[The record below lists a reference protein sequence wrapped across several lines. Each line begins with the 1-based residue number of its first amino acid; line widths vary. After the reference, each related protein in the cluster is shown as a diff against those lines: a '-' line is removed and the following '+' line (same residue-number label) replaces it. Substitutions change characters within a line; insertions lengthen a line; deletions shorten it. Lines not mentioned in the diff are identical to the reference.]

1 MLAIILHYSQSP
13 HILLQQQVDQFTV
26 TMSQKGLKQNK
37 LLKSVAAVSNDIL
50 KQRELRKSRCPVP
63 NFDDALPI
71 NQHRDEI
78 RRLIDKNQ
86 VVIVCG
92 ETGSGKTTQIPKICL
107 QMGRGITGKIAHTQ
121 PRRLAARSVAARIA
135 EELNSELGQ
144 SVGYKIRFN
153 DRSKPD
159 TYIKLMTDGIL
170 LAESQHDH
178 LLRDYDT
185 LIIDEAHERSLNID
199 FLLGYL
205 KRLLPKRPDLK
216 LIITSATID
225 PQGFSDFFNGA
236 PVIEVSGRSYPV
248 ETRYRSLLSED
259 PDQQDRDMLQGIVHA
274 ADELMKENRGD
285 ILVFVSGEREIR
297 ESTDALRKHL
307 LPEIDI
313 LPLYS
318 RLSSVEQDRIFHS
331 SGKQRIIIATNVAET
346 SLTVPGIRHVID
358 TGLARISRYSY
369 RSKVQRL
376 PIEPIS
382 QASANQRQGRCGRN
396 APGICIRL
404 YSDDDFN
411 SRPLFTDPEILR
423 TNLASVIL
431 SLSNL
436 RLGKL
441 EEFPFINAPDPRVIR
456 DGYRLL
462 QELDALDHQQRITP
476 LGKELARLPVDP
488 RLGRILIASREF
500 NCVNECLIICSALSV
515 SDPRERPH
523 DKREQAVQKHREFNA
538 DDSDFITLLN
548 IWLAYHRQSE
558 QLSQNKLRRWCREHF
573 LSWMRMREWIDIHKQ
588 LTRQLT
594 YNKLEQANANHEAI
608 HRALLTGLLSHIG
621 QHDEGR
627 GYRGPRQRQ
636 FRLSSDSV
644 LAKKSPRW
652 IMSASLIETQHLF
665 ASTNAQIAPEWIE
678 QAAGDLCQK
687 HYSEPHWVQSQ
698 GRVMA
703 NQQVTVFGLVI
714 VAKRAVHFGPINP
727 EIAREIFIREALVEG
742 HYHKNIQTLISNR
755 KLIDELEHMEHKRRR
770 RDVLVDDEKIYQFYD
785 SQIPGGIYQSRSFE
799 RWLKNEQKNNPDVL
813 RMQKGDLLQRDT
825 TPSAKLFPD
834 HLDIGTTA
842 FKLTYRFEPGHAL
855 DGVTAHISIHQLNN
869 LQQADFDWLVPGLI
883 REKLTNLFK
892 ALPKALRRQLV
903 PIPDTVS
910 QCLEWVKPE
919 MMWRT
924 PLTAT
929 LSRSLSELKGLN
941 IRRTDWQPELLP
953 DHLKMG
959 FRLLDADGATLAVS
973 RDLDSLKQEY
983 GSTANKV
990 FEEAPGWEIQRNN
1003 ISSWDFADLP
1013 LQIKQTLGNMEISGY
1028 PAICVDEHGMLSI
1041 DVLDDAAAAEQLHHS
1056 GLQALILKSLPDQS
1070 RYLRKQLP
1078 DLQQQCLYYLK
1089 VGSCQELHDDLIAAC
1104 LDQCFLNMDPLPRK
1118 KRDFE
1123 QVLET
1128 GSKTLTET
1136 ASRICQINLKSL
1148 EIYHQCELAL
1158 EKQSSSLPTEMT
1170 EDIHQQLQN
1179 LVYPGYLQNTGLP
1192 RLRHYPRYLKGIL
1205 VRLQK
1210 YDNNPGKDSQGSRV
1224 LLPFMRKYLASA
1236 EQWHELSAQ
1245 QQEKLE
1251 SCHWMLEEFRI
1262 SLYAQELGTA
1272 SPASEKRLKKLF
1284 SEFQQ
1289 V

>member
-1 MLAIILHYSQSP
+1 MSNKDRKYTEPRRIL
-13 HILLQQQVDQFTV
+13 D
-26 TMSQKGLKQNK
+26 NN
-37 LLKSVAAVSNDIL
+37 ANDIL
-50 KQRELRKSRCPVP
+50 KQLELRKSRCPVP
-63 NFDDALPI
+63 TFDDALPI

-78 RRLIDKNQ
+78 RRLIENNQ

-92 ETGSGKTTQIPKICL
+92 ETGSGKTTQIPKLCL
-107 QMGRGITGKIAHTQ
+107 LMGRGITGKIAHTQ

-170 LAESQHDH
+170 LAESQHNH
-178 LLRDYDT
+178 YLREYDT

-225 PQGFSDFFNGA
+225 PQGFSDFFNSA

-259 PDQQDRDMLQGIVHA
+259 PDQKDRDMLQGIVHA
-274 ADELMKENRGD
+274 VDELMAENRGD

-297 ESTDALRKHL
+297 ETTDALRKHL

-318 RLSSVEQDRIFHS
+318 RLSSAEQDRIFHS

-369 RSKVQRL
+369 RGKVQRL

-404 YSDDDFN
+404 YSDDDFQ

-441 EEFPFINAPDPRVIR
+441 EKFPFINAPDSRMIR

-462 QELDALDHQQRITP
+462 QELDALDKQQRITS
-476 LGKELARLPVDP
+476 LGKELSRLPLDP
-488 RLGRILIASREF
+488 RLGRMLIASRDF
-500 NCVNECLIICSALSV
+500 NCVKECLIICSALSV
-515 SDPRERPH
+515 RDPRERPH
-523 DKREQAVQKHREFNA
+523 DKREQAAQKHREFNA

-548 IWLAYHRQSE
+548 IWLAYHQQAE
-558 QLSQNKLRRWCREHF
+558 QLSQNKLRHWCRDHF

-594 YNKLEQANANHEAI
+594 YNKLVQADASHEAI

-627 GYRGPRQRQ
+627 DYRGPRQRQ

-652 IMSASLIETQHLF
+652 IMSASLIETRHLF

-678 QAAGDLCQK
+678 QAAGELCQK

-698 GRVMA
+698 GRVIA
-703 NQQVTVFGLVI
+703 NEQVTVFGLVV

-727 EIAREIFIREALVEG
+727 DLAREIFIREALVEG
-742 HYHKNIQTLISNR
+742 HYHKKTQTLLDNFR
-755 KLIDELEHMEHKRRR
+755 LIDELEDIEHKRRR
-770 RDVLVDDEKIYQFYD
+770 RDILVDDEKIYRFYD
-785 SQIPGGIYQSRSFE
+785 SQIPADIYQSRSFD

-813 RMQKGDLLQRDT
+813 RMQKEDLLQRDT
-825 TPSAKLFPD
+825 THSEKLFPD
-834 HLDIGTTA
+834 HLDIGTATY
-842 FKLTYRFEPGHAL
+842 KLTYRFEPGHTL
-855 DGVTAHISIHQLNN
+855 DGVTAHIPIHQLNN

-883 REKLTNLFK
+883 REKLTSLFK
-892 ALPKALRRQLV
+892 ALPKNQRRRLV

-919 MMWRT
+919 MMFRT
-924 PLTAT
+924 PLTIT

-941 IRRTDWQPELLP
+941 IQRNDWQPELLP

-959 FRLLDADGATLAVS
+959 FRLLDADGMTLAVS
-973 RDLDSLKQEY
+973 RDLESLQQEH

-990 FEEAPGWEIQRNN
+990 FEQAPGWEIEQDN
-1003 ISSWDFADLP
+1003 ISSWDFGDLP
-1013 LQIKQTLGNMEISGY
+1013 PQIKQTVGKIEIIGY
-1028 PAICVDEHGMLSI
+1028 PALCSDDEGMLSI
-1041 DVLDDAAAAEQLHHS
+1041 DVLDDAANAEQLHHA
-1056 GLQALILKSLPDQS
+1056 GLQGLILKSLPDQS

-1089 VGSCQELHDDLIAAC
+1089 TGSCRELHDDLIAAC
-1104 LDQCFLNMDPLPRK
+1104 LDQCFLNEGSLPRK
-1118 KRDFE
+1118 KDEFE
-1123 QVLET
+1123 QILEK
-1128 GSKTLTET
+1128 GSKTLAET
-1136 ASRICQINLKSL
+1136 ASRFCQLNLKSL
-1148 EIYHQCELAL
+1148 ETYHQCELAL
-1158 EKQSSSLPTEMT
+1158 QQQSSSLPSEMT

-1179 LVYPGYLQNTGLP
+1179 LVYPGYLQHTGLTH
-1192 RLRHYPRYLKGIL
+1192 LRHYPRYLKGII

-1210 YDNNPGKDSQGSRV
+1210 YDNNPGKDSQARKV
-1224 LLPFMRKYLASA
+1224 LMPFMNKYLEAA
-1236 EQWHELSAQ
+1236 ENWHELTPQ
-1245 QQEKLE
+1245 QQDKLD
-1251 SCHWMLEEFRI
+1251 SCHWMLEEFRV

-1272 SPASEKRLKKLF
+1272 SPASEKRLKNLF
-1284 SEFQQ
+1284 SEFQK

>member
-1 MLAIILHYSQSP
+1 MMHYRLTSIV
-13 HILLQQQVDQFTV
+13 H
-26 TMSQKGLKQNK
+26 
-37 LLKSVAAVSNDIL
+37 
-50 KQRELRKSRCPVP
+50 
-63 NFDDALPI
+63 
-71 NQHRDEI
+71 EI
-78 RRLIDKNQ
+78 RRLIENHQ

-135 EELNSELGQ
+135 EELHSELGQ

-153 DRSKPD
+153 DRSKPH

-178 LLRDYDT
+178 LLREYDT

-205 KRLLPKRPDLK
+205 KRLLPRRPDLK

-248 ETRYRSLLSED
+248 ETRYRSLLSEE
-259 PDQQDRDMLQGIVHA
+259 PDQQDRDLLQGIVHA
-274 ADELMKENRGD
+274 ADELMAENRGD

-297 ESTDALRKHL
+297 EATEALRKHL
-307 LPEIDI
+307 LAEIDI

-318 RLSSVEQDRIFHS
+318 RLSSAEQDRIFHS
-331 SGKQRIIIATNVAET
+331 TGKQRVIIATNVAET

-411 SRPLFTDPEILR
+411 SRALFTDPEILR

-441 EEFPFINAPDPRVIR
+441 EDFPFINAPDPRVIR

-462 QELDALDHQQRITP
+462 QELDALDYQQRITP

-488 RLGRILIASREF
+488 RLGRMLIASREF

-515 SDPRERPH
+515 RDPRERPH
-523 DKREQAVQKHREFNA
+523 DKREQAAQKHREFNA

-548 IWLAYHRQSE
+548 IWLAYHRQAE
-558 QLSQNKLRRWCREHF
+558 QLSQNKLRRWCRDHF
-573 LSWMRMREWIDIHKQ
+573 LSWMRMREWVDIHKQ

-594 YNKLEQANANHEAI
+594 YNKLEQANASHQAI

-627 GYRGPRQRQ
+627 DYRGPRQRQ

-652 IMSASLIETQHLF
+652 IMSASLIETRHLF

-703 NQQVTVFGLVI
+703 NEQVTVFGLVV

-727 EIAREIFIREALVEG
+727 EVAREIFIREALVEG
-742 HYHKNIQTLISNR
+742 HYHKKTQTLLDNR
-755 KLIDELEHMEHKRRR
+755 RLIDELEHMEHKRRR
-770 RDVLVDDEKIYQFYD
+770 RDILVDDQKIYEFYD
-785 SQIPGGIYQSRSFE
+785 SQVPAGIYQSRSFD
-799 RWLKNEQKNNPDVL
+799 RWLKNEQKNNPNVL
-813 RMQKGDLLQRDT
+813 QLQKEDLLQRDT
-825 TPSAKLFPD
+825 TQSDKLFPD
-834 HLDIGTTA
+834 HLDIGTSTY
-842 FKLTYRFEPGHAL
+842 KLTYRFEPGHAL
-855 DGVTAHISIHQLNN
+855 DGVTAHIPIHLLNN
-869 LQQADFDWLVPGLI
+869 LQQANFDWLVPGLI
-883 REKLTNLFK
+883 REKLTSLFK
-892 ALPKALRRQLV
+892 ALPKAQRRQLV

-910 QCLEWVKPE
+910 QCLEWVKPD
-919 MMWRT
+919 MISRT
-924 PLTAT
+924 PLIII

-941 IRRTDWQPELLP
+941 IRRTDWQPERLH
-953 DHLKMG
+953 DHLKMC
-959 FRLLDADGATLAVS
+959 FRLLDADSTTLAVS
-973 RDLDSLKQEY
+973 RDLNSLQQEY

-990 FEEAPGWEIQRNN
+990 FEQAPGWAIQQDN
-1003 ISSWDFADLP
+1003 INSWDFADLP
-1013 LQIKQTLGNMEISGY
+1013 TQIQQNVGNMEIIGY
-1028 PAICVDEHGMLSI
+1028 PALCIDDEGMLSI
-1041 DVLDDAAAAEQLHHS
+1041 EVLDDAATAEQLHHS
-1056 GLQALILKSLPDQS
+1056 GLHGLLLKSLPDQA

-1078 DLQQQCLYYLK
+1078 DLKQQCLYYLK
-1089 VGSCQELHDDLIAAC
+1089 TGSCQELQDDLIAAC
-1104 LDQCFLNMDPLPRK
+1104 LDQCFLNTGSLPRK
-1118 KRDFE
+1118 KDEFE
-1123 QVLET
+1123 QILEN
-1128 GSKTLTET
+1128 GSKTLAET
-1136 ASRICQINLKSL
+1136 ASRLCQLNLKSL
-1148 EIYHQCELAL
+1148 EIYHQCELTL
-1158 EKQSSSLPTEMT
+1158 QQQSSALPAAMA
-1170 EDIHQQLQN
+1170 EDIQQQLQN
-1179 LVYPGYLQNTGLP
+1179 LVYPGYLQHTGLT
-1192 RLRHYPRYLKGIL
+1192 RLRHYPRYLKGII

-1210 YDNNPGKDSQGSRV
+1210 YDNNPGKDSQASKV
-1224 LLPFMRKYLASA
+1224 LMPFMKQYLQAA
-1236 EQWHELSAQ
+1236 ENWYELTLQ
-1245 QQEKLE
+1245 QQAKLE
-1251 SCHWMLEEFRI
+1251 SCHWMLEEFRV

-1272 SPASEKRLKKLF
+1272 SPASEKRLQALFREFKLL
-1284 SEFQQ
+1284 
-1289 V
+1289 